1 MNYITKL
8 CISLYYASII
18 NAQISG
24 IVVDAYLE
32 QPIEGVNITSENAGT
47 STNPDGE
54 FQLDVNE
61 RSILQFSH
69 IGYHT
74 IKLTAI
80 NKMVVKL
87 EEKVID
93 TDGIIVHAGLAEET
107 LQRISSSVTVFT
119 KRNIKENGSEHFQSL
134 TDYIPN

>member
-8 CISLYYASII
+8 CISLYCISII
-18 NAQISG
+18 NAQVSG
-24 IVVDAYLE
+24 IVVDAYSE
-32 QPIEGVNITSENAGT
+32 QRIEGVNITSESAGT
-47 STNPDGE
+47 TTNADGE

-80 NKMVVKL
+80 NEMVVKL

-93 TDGIIVHAGLAEET
+93 TEEIIVHAGLEDET
-107 LQRISSSVTVFT
+107 LQMIASSVTVFT
-119 KRNIKENGSEHFQSL
+119 ERKIKENGSEHFQFL
-134 TDYIPN
+134 TDYISN